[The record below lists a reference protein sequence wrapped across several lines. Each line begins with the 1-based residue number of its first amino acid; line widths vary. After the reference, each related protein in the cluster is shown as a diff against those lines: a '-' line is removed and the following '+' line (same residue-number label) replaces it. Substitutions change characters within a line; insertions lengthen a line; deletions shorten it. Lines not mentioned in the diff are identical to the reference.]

1 MAVIVA
7 AQFHASAGNTAKA
20 KQTYETFLAAKPNA
34 PEVLNN
40 LANLYLDPFKD
51 IDRAL
56 DTARQARA
64 VAPASGAIAGTLG
77 WILYQ
82 KKAYAEALP
91 LINEAATRIG
101 HLAEVQYHV
110 GMVSL
115 RRGHDEAA
123 WTALRLA
130 VAGAGTN
137 PGKDEASR
145 EQAALEKRLPA
156 KAP

>member
-7 AQFHASAGNTAKA
+7 AQFHASVGNTAKA

-40 LANLYLDPFKD
+40 LANLYLDPLKD

-56 DTARQARA
+56 DTARKARA
-64 VAPASGAIAGTLG
+64 AAPASGAIADTLG
-77 WILYQ
+77 WVLYQ

-91 LINEAATRIG
+91 LLNEAASRIG

-110 GMVSL
+110 GMVNL
-115 RRGHDEAA
+115 RLGHDEAA
-123 WTALRLA
+123 RTALRLA
-130 VAGAGTN
+130 AAAAGTY
-137 PGKDEASR
+137 PGKDEATR
-145 EQAALEKRLPA
+145 ELAALEKRLPP